1 MPFDFLPPA
10 AKAAASHLLILLPKC
25 AELIKP
31 TGYHIL
37 AAQYI
42 RPQKSS
48 GGILFADKSKSE
60 DKWQGRVGL
69 VLALGPDAYSDT
81 AKFPSGPWCKPG
93 DFIVWP
99 AVEAATS
106 RIEYGQRGASERA
119 VLVMIPDDRV
129 LLTGV
134 DPEIVVGTS

>member
-1 MPFDFLPPA
+1 MPFDFLPPEA
-10 AKAAASHLLILLPKC
+10 QASASHLLALLAGAALPQ
-25 AELIKP
+25 P
-31 TGYHIL
+31 TGYHVL
-37 AAQYI
+37 AVQYI

-48 GGILFADKSKSE
+48 GGIIFADKSKSE